1 MESSSQSYI
10 SVSMTNSLILVVED
24 DARLAATLERVLVAE
39 GHEVAR
45 AGDGMEALRR
55 AKERPPD
62 LVILD
67 VMLPGMD
74 GMEVCRRLREVND
87 VPILMLTARE
97 GTSSQVEGLDAG
109 ADDYLVKPFVKDE
122 LLARVRALLRRR
134 TADGLRSYQVADL
147 MLDDRSHTVF
157 RAERQVDLTPR
168 EFELLRFLIRHP
180 GEVIP
185 HGRLLAA
192 IWGYQDSRVLD
203 VYVRYLRT
211 KLESAGEPRL
221 VHTVRGIGYVLR
233 PQ

>member
-1 MESSSQSYI
+1 
-10 SVSMTNSLILVVED
+10 VSKVLIVDDDSHIRASL
-24 DARLAATLERVLVAE
+24 RRTLAFE
-39 GHEVAR
+39 GYQVRE
-45 AGDGMEALRR
+45 AGDGVGALEAALD
-55 AKERPPD
+55 ELPD

-67 VMLPGMD
+67 VMLPGID
-74 GMEVCRRLREVND
+74 GVEVCRRLREVND

-122 LLARVRALLRRR
+122 LLARIRALLRRR
-134 TADGLRSYQVADL
+134 APDGPRTYQVADL
-147 MLDDRSHTVF
+147 VLDDRSHTVHRGE
-157 RAERQVDLTPR
+157 RAVELTPR
-168 EFELLRFLIRHP
+168 EFELLRFLMRHS

-203 VYVRYLRT
+203 VYVRYVRT
-211 KLESAGEPRL
+211 KLEAAGEPRL
-221 VHTVRGIGYVLR
+221 VHTVRGVGYVLR

>member
-1 MESSSQSYI
+1 
-10 SVSMTNSLILVVED
+10 VSKVLIVDDDTHIRASL
-24 DARLAATLERVLVAE
+24 RRTLAFE
-39 GHEVAR
+39 GYQVRE
-45 AGDGMEALRR
+45 AGDGTGALEAALD
-55 AKERPPD
+55 ELPD

-74 GMEVCRRLREVND
+74 GIEVCRRLREVND
-87 VPILMLTARE
+87 VAILMLTARE

-122 LLARVRALLRRR
+122 LLARIRALLRRR
-134 TADGLRSYQVADL
+134 TADGPRSYQVADL
-147 MLDDRSHTVF
+147 VLDDRSHTVF
-157 RAERQVDLTPR
+157 RGDRRVDLTPR
-168 EFELLRFLIRHP
+168 EFELLRFLMRHP

-211 KLESAGEPRL
+211 KLEAAGEPRL
-221 VHTVRGIGYVLR
+221 VHTVRGVGYVLR
-233 PQ
+233 LN

>member
-1 MESSSQSYI
+1 VRE
-10 SVSMTNSLILVVED
+10 
-24 DARLAATLERVLVAE
+24 
-39 GHEVAR
+39 
-45 AGDGMEALRR
+45 AGDGTGALEAALD
-55 AKERPPD
+55 ELPD

-67 VMLPGMD
+67 VMLPGID

-97 GTSSQVEGLDAG
+97 GTSAQVEGLDSG

-122 LLARVRALLRRR
+122 LLARIRALLRRR
-134 TADGLRSYQVADL
+134 SPDGPKSYQVADL
-147 MLDDRSHTVF
+147 ILDDRAHTVF
-157 RAERQVDLTPR
+157 RGERQVDLTPR
-168 EFELLRFLIRHP
+168 EFELLRFLMRHP

-211 KLESAGEPRL
+211 KLEAAGEPRL
-221 VHTVRGIGYVLR
+221 IHTVRGIGYVLR
-233 PQ
+233 AH

>member
-1 MESSSQSYI
+1 
-10 SVSMTNSLILVVED
+10 VSKVLIVDD
-24 DARLAATLERVLVAE
+24 DAHIRASLRRTLGFE
-39 GHEVAR
+39 GYQVRE
-45 AGDGMEALRR
+45 AGDGTGALEAALD
-55 AKERPPD
+55 ELPD

-67 VMLPGMD
+67 LMLPGID

-157 RAERQVDLTPR
+157 RADRQVDLTPR
-168 EFELLRFLIRHP
+168 EFELLRFLMRHS

-211 KLESAGEPRL
+211 KLESAGESRL
-221 VHTVRGIGYVLR
+221 VHTVRGVGYVLR

>member
-1 MESSSQSYI
+1 
-10 SVSMTNSLILVVED
+10 VSKVLIVDD
-24 DARLAATLERVLVAE
+24 DAHIRASLRRTLAFE
-39 GHEVAR
+39 GYQVRE
-45 AGDGMEALRR
+45 AGDGTGALEV
-55 AKERPPD
+55 ALDELPD

-67 VMLPGMD
+67 VMLPGID
-74 GMEVCRRLREVND
+74 GMEVCRRLRQVND
-87 VPILMLTARE
+87 VPILMLTALQ

-134 TADGLRSYQVADL
+134 APDAPRSYRVADL
-147 MLDDRSHTVF
+147 VLDDRSHTVF
-157 RAERQVDLTPR
+157 RGDRQVDLTPR

-185 HGRLLAA
+185 HARLLAA

-203 VYVRYLRT
+203 VYVRYVRT
-211 KLESAGEPRL
+211 KLEAAGEPRL

-233 PQ
+233 AH

>member
-1 MESSSQSYI
+1 MSK
-10 SVSMTNSLILVVED
+10 VLVVD
-24 DARLAATLERVLVAE
+24 DDEHIRASLRRTLAFE
-39 GHEVAR
+39 GYQVRE
-45 AGDGMEALRR
+45 AGDGAGALEATLD
-55 AKERPPD
+55 ELPD

-97 GTSSQVEGLDAG
+97 GTSSQVQGLDAG

-122 LLARVRALLRRR
+122 LLARIRALLRRR
-134 TADGLRSYQVADL
+134 APNEGPRSYQVADL
-147 MLDDRSHTVF
+147 ALDDRSHRVF
-157 RAERQVDLTPR
+157 RGEREVELTPR
-168 EFELLRFLIRHP
+168 EFELLRFLMRHP

-211 KLESAGEPRL
+211 KLEAAGESRL
-221 VHTVRGIGYVLR
+221 VHTVRGVGYVLR
-233 PQ
+233 AH

>member
-1 MESSSQSYI
+1 
-10 SVSMTNSLILVVED
+10 VSKVLIVDD
-24 DARLAATLERVLVAE
+24 DAHIRASLRRTLAFE
-39 GHEVAR
+39 GYQVRE
-45 AGDGMEALRR
+45 AGDGTGALEAALD
-55 AKERPPD
+55 ELPD

-67 VMLPGMD
+67 VMLPGID

-134 TADGLRSYQVADL
+134 TADGLRSYHVADL
-147 MLDDRSHTVF
+147 VLDDRSHTVF
-157 RAERQVDLTPR
+157 RADRQVELTPR
-168 EFELLRFLIRHP
+168 EFELLRFLMRHP

-221 VHTVRGIGYVLR
+221 VHTVRGVGYVLR

>member
-1 MESSSQSYI
+1 
-10 SVSMTNSLILVVED
+10 VSKVLIVDD
-24 DARLAATLERVLVAE
+24 DAHIRASLRRTLAFE
-39 GHEVAR
+39 GYQVRE
-45 AGDGMEALRR
+45 AGDGMGALEAALD
-55 AKERPPD
+55 ELPD

-122 LLARVRALLRRR
+122 LLARIRALLRRR
-134 TADGLRSYQVADL
+134 GPDGPRTYQVADL
-147 MLDDRSHTVF
+147 VLDDRSHTVF
-157 RAERQVDLTPR
+157 RGERPVDLTPR
-168 EFELLRFLIRHP
+168 EFELLRFLLRHP

-185 HGRLLAA
+185 HSRLLAA

-211 KLESAGEPRL
+211 KLEAAGEPRL
-221 VHTVRGIGYVLR
+221 VHTVRGVGYVVR
-233 PQ
+233 PE